1 MVWPLAPRVAS
12 RTSRGHCQP
21 AGRPLLAAPMIEQ
34 AIVLSAGQGSRLL
47 PVTATRP
54 KCLIEVGGQ
63 SLLQRQLGALAAAG
77 LTRALVVT
85 GYRHDQVEEAVRGP
99 QPLAV
104 ETRFNPFWAVASS
117 IGSVW
122 MARDRLR
129 APFCL
134 LNGDTLFDPEILAAA
149 LASRGAALGL
159 VVEPIAAASYDDM
172 LVEAENGTIRA
183 VGKDLPE
190 GEATH
195 RSLGLILA
203 AEGHADYART
213 LDAVIAERNGAGA
226 FHHEVVHRL
235 AQDRPVAAIERAE
248 GFWQE
253 VDRPE
258 DIVVWQAEHEPPGR
272 A

>member
-1 MVWPLAPRVAS
+1 
-12 RTSRGHCQP
+12 
-21 AGRPLLAAPMIEQ
+21 MIEQ

-54 KCLIEVGGQ
+54 KCLIEVGGRT
-63 SLLQRQLGALAAAG
+63 LLQRQLDALAAAG
-77 LTRALVVT
+77 LKRALVVT
-85 GYRHDQVEEAVRGP
+85 GYRHEQVEDALRGP

-104 ETRFNPFWAVASS
+104 EARFNPFWAVASS

-122 MARDRLR
+122 MARDRLQ

-134 LNGDTLFDPEILAAA
+134 VNGDTLFDPQILAVA
-149 LASRGAALGL
+149 LASPGAGLGL
-159 VVEPIAAASYDDM
+159 VVEAIDAPGYDDM
-172 LVEAENGTIRA
+172 LVRVEGGAVRA
-183 VGKDLPE
+183 VTKDLAE
-190 GEATH
+190 SEATH

-203 AEGHADYART
+203 GTGHAAYAAA

-226 FHHEVVHRL
+226 FHHEIVNRL
-235 AQDRPVAAIERAE
+235 AQERTVAAIERAE

-258 DIVVWQAEHEPPGR
+258 DIVVWQAEHEPPSR
-272 A
+272 S

>member
-1 MVWPLAPRVAS
+1 
-12 RTSRGHCQP
+12 
-21 AGRPLLAAPMIEQ
+21 MIED

-47 PVTATRP
+47 PVTATKP

-63 SLLQRQLGALAAAG
+63 TLLARQLAAMAAAG
-77 LTRALVVT
+77 LKRALVVT
-85 GYRHDQVEEAVRGP
+85 GYRHEQIDDALRAP

-122 MARDRLR
+122 IARDRLR

-134 LNGDTLFDPEILAAA
+134 INGDTLFDPQILAAA
-149 LASRGAALGL
+149 LASPGAGLGL
-159 VVEPIAAASYDDM
+159 VVEPIDGATYDDM
-172 LVEAENGTIRA
+172 LVRVENGAVRA
-183 VGKDLPE
+183 VTKDLPE
-190 GEATH
+190 ADATH

-203 AEGHADYART
+203 AEGHAAYARA
-213 LDAVIAERNGAGA
+213 LDALIAERNGAGA
-226 FHHEVVHRL
+226 YHHEVIHRL
-235 AQDRPVAAIERAE
+235 AQDRSVAAIERAE

-258 DIVVWQAEHEPPGR
+258 DIVVWQAEHEPNAGR
-272 A
+272 VA

>member
-1 MVWPLAPRVAS
+1 
-12 RTSRGHCQP
+12 
-21 AGRPLLAAPMIEQ
+21 MIEQ

-47 PVTATRP
+47 PVTATIP

-63 SLLQRQLGALAAAG
+63 TLLERQLAALAAAG
-77 LTRALVVT
+77 LKRALIVT
-85 GYRHDQVEEAVRGP
+85 GYRHEQVAEAMREP
-99 QPLAV
+99 QPLEV

-122 MARDRLR
+122 MARERLH

-149 LASRGAALGL
+149 LADPGAGLGL
-159 VVEPIAAASYDDM
+159 VVEPIAGASYDDM
-172 LVEAENGTIRA
+172 LVKAENGAVRA
-183 VGKDLPE
+183 VSKDLPE

-195 RSLGLILA
+195 RSLGLVLA
-203 AEGHADYART
+203 EKGHADYAQA
-213 LDAVIAERNGAGA
+213 LDEVIAERNGAGA
-226 FHHEVVHRL
+226 FHHQIVDRL
-235 AQDRPVAAIERAE
+235 AKRRAVAAIERAA

-258 DIVVWQAEHEPPGR
+258 DIVVWRAEHEPGF
-272 A
+272 AG